1 MRGIVFHQKM
11 DTNLLLLHL
20 GLLFCLVLGVLGR
33 AEDEYGLWHRTL
45 TPFQAHACDG
55 EALQLE
61 CTPSTVISVHYVSY
75 GRQVNAGH
83 LCPGSATRGAAAHC
97 DSSKGALQVIH
108 RRCHKSTNCRVLIT
122 PSLFG
127 VDNCP
132 GARKFI
138 EVVYKCRPDCLIA
151 QSDETIRSLCSGR
164 QNCSLMADDRTFG
177 NPGCRQG
184 NKYLKIAYNCVEKE
198 LLLPNVRRS
207 EDYSIV
213 TTSFPAWASGLDLS
227 AGHSFRPRGVS
238 DTTTDSS
245 SRTSSSDMQ
254 SDEVPADY
262 RRDPTSLSGNQEV
275 VGFMSDWVA
284 AHKHMKGNKD
294 KLILYLSISLA
305 VGFVAC
311 ISVLAGRYVI
321 IRLESRRSSRADI
334 SANHLE
340 DPFLG
345 EHVLDHYDPP
355 RVDTP
360 PPPPPLPSTSSF
372 RKDSEVLPR
381 APVNTGSDLNHYFG

>member
-1 MRGIVFHQKM
+1 M
-11 DTNLLLLHL
+11 
-20 GLLFCLVLGVLGR
+20 
-33 AEDEYGLWHRTL
+33 AGLWHRTL

-83 LCPGSATRGAAAHC
+83 LCPGSASRGAAAYC

-138 EVVYKCRPDCLIA
+138 EVVYKCRPEEFLNKIVCQGSQMDLFCPVGHGLTIYSASYGTTRTGAPECGQPEGAAPDDCLIA

-184 NKYLKIAYNCVEKE
+184 NKYLKIAYNCEEKDI
-198 LLLPNVRRS
+198 LGA
-207 EDYSIV
+207 I
-213 TTSFPAWASGLDLS
+213 
-227 AGHSFRPRGVS
+227 
-238 DTTTDSS
+238 
-245 SRTSSSDMQ
+245 
-254 SDEVPADY
+254 
-262 RRDPTSLSGNQEV
+262 
-275 VGFMSDWVA
+275 
-284 AHKHMKGNKD
+284 
-294 KLILYLSISLA
+294 LIWFNY
-305 VGFVAC
+305 
-311 ISVLAGRYVI
+311 
-321 IRLESRRSSRADI
+321 
-334 SANHLE
+334 
-340 DPFLG
+340 
-345 EHVLDHYDPP
+345 
-355 RVDTP
+355 
-360 PPPPPLPSTSSF
+360 
-372 RKDSEVLPR
+372 
-381 APVNTGSDLNHYFG
+381 